1 MDWCSMPPR
10 SPCPHCYVIAS
21 GVAPVLDGLL
31 RARVPPVTNRPLY
44 SPHEDLVVLIP
55 ILRGCF
61 RGPSAGAVLLLAML
75 QHKTNCAFVPEVR
88 SRGGRAGGEGRC
100 WGEGGGQSMKL
111 TGALFGVAGGRHRVH
126 DAVGEAADGRGC
138 QGEDGCG

>member
-1 MDWCSMPPR
+1 MVTQRHDAQMREAAVVAWFYARLREGGGWVGGRVRPGPKTRSMDWCSMPPR
-10 SPCPHCYVIAS
+10 SQCPRCYVIAS

-31 RARVPPVTNRPLY
+31 RAGLAWPQVTNRPLY

-75 QHKTNCAFVPEVR
+75 QHKTNCAFVPEV
-88 SRGGRAGGEGRC
+88 SRGGC
-100 WGEGGGQSMKL
+100 WGE
-111 TGALFGVAGGRHRVH
+111 AGGSR
-126 DAVGEAADGRGC
+126 
-138 QGEDGCG
+138 